1 MSVYSYRFSQMCP
14 QQRTWT
20 SFPVDYLMGVSNLE
34 KEADAEVQEP
44 RLTPE
49 EFVVLIGILE
59 TSLRRTVLAEGVR
72 NDPCCGKRRK

>member
-34 KEADAEVQEP
+34 KEADAEVQEL
-44 RLTPE
+44 RLTNE
-49 EFVVLIGILE
+49 AL
-59 TSLRRTVLAEGVR
+59 TV
-72 NDPCCGKRRK
+72 